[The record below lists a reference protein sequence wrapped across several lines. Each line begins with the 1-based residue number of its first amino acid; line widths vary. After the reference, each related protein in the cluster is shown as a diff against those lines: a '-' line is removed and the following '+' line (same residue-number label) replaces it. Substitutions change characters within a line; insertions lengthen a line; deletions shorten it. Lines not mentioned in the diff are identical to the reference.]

1 MPPLVLYLGDGIF
14 RYPGYMDSH
23 SECEW
28 NMCFWSERRF
38 SINKN
43 YCEWKYSWIELSIG
57 DPPLIV
63 NSRLRG
69 VQALEKSR
77 DPYKQNPLVQ
87 TGHLNQAINLQLTTW
102 PGKNVS
108 PPNTELFNTYDN
120 HIIISFNPRKIQL
133 CTCRFPSLLI
143 YSQTGQSFRKEL
155 NTFPNNMFLR
165 RFSAK
170 VHDGRPGVC
179 WLFVRIP
186 EVTANGW
193 GIAAS
198 FSHMNVNTAAIG
210 CSASLLVRPVG
221 SVCLYVCSWVWKVK
235 VMEKVPTSEKGW

>member
-1 MPPLVLYLGDGIF
+1 MDWNALYQDELSDKAHHGSVVNGWGVKIGGDFNSTRNGRHATAGVVTLGTESSD
-14 RYPGYMDSH
+14 YPGYMDTH

-28 NMCFWSERRF
+28 NMCFWLERRF

-63 NSRLRG
+63 NTRLRG

-77 DPYKQNPLVQ
+77 DPYKQDPLVQ

-133 CTCRFPSLLI
+133 CTCRVPSL
-143 YSQTGQSFRKEL
+143 
-155 NTFPNNMFLR
+155 
-165 RFSAK
+165 
-170 VHDGRPGVC
+170 
-179 WLFVRIP
+179 
-186 EVTANGW
+186 
-193 GIAAS
+193 
-198 FSHMNVNTAAIG
+198 
-210 CSASLLVRPVG
+210 
-221 SVCLYVCSWVWKVK
+221 
-235 VMEKVPTSEKGW
+235 